1 MVRGK
6 GYLEG
11 LFNQFSKKNPFV
23 ESYRTADDRSSW
35 GATLVEL
42 KK

>member
-11 LFNQFSKKNPFV
+11 LFNQFSKKIHLLNPLEQPTIEV
-23 ESYRTADDRSSW
+23 VW